1 MCEERR
7 TTRGPET
14 WGLIGLGLRGE
25 RKTLRAAERAFLR
38 VGEGTVKPRAGA
50 EDSRGGKH
58 AVGETDLR
66 S

>member
-7 TTRGPET
+7 TKRGPET
-14 WGLIGLGLRGE
+14 WGLIRARAQRGKE
-25 RKTLRAAERAFLR
+25 DVTCSRKGIPE

-50 EDSRGGKH
+50 EDSKRGKH